1 MVLLKNWPFF
11 HLFIL
16 GNIRLENVFY
26 HIVERKKAFWGYKNN
41 KFKKPKKKI
50 FPKELVHG

>member
-1 MVLLKNWPFF
+1 MVLLKNGPFF

-26 HIVERKKAFWGYKNN
+26 HIVERKKAFLGYKNN